1 MTMNTL
7 KYATNDVIGFH
18 LAFNHPAPL
27 APTMLTR
34 ERAAQRASWCEEE
47 AQELRDATTLVEQA
61 DAAIDGLYFNIGIL
75 VELGLDPGPLWD
87 IVHTANMKKLH
98 LIDGVYKVVYYPE
111 GHPKAGK
118 VMKPANWADPGPELQ
133 TEIDGQIRR
142 AAAMEELE
150 KIAEYQDKLEA
161 LKWVAQNSG

>member
-1 MTMNTL
+1 MTLNPL

-18 LAFNHPAPL
+18 RAFNHPAPL

-34 ERAAQRASWCEEE
+34 ERAALRASWCEEE

-87 IVHTANMKKLH
+87 IVHQANMKKLH
-98 LIDGVYKVVYYPE
+98 LVDGVYQVVYYPE

-118 VMKPANWADPGPELQ
+118 VMKPENWTDPGPELQ
-133 TEIDGQIRR
+133 AEVDRQITV
-142 AAAMEELE
+142 AAAMEELAN
-150 KIAEYQDKLEA
+150 ID
-161 LKWVAQNSG
+161 N